1 MKLKYEKI
9 KINKGMSLLEVV
21 ISTMIF
27 LCLMGIASQIMYHSL
42 KISKE
47 ESGLS
52 FIRKEAVKGITW
64 FSKDL
69 RRTHGA
75 SLSDCNTFYVIIYK
89 YIYQKHGA
97 SLSDCNTPV
106 PNVSKAI
113 SFLTTLRSGTTGS
126 QPNSHIASP
135 QWEAYVIYYL
145 ESDPR
150 TPREVKNSTQPYYY
164 LLKRAISSP
173 VTNNT
178 LKAGDYVAVFDPNA
192 YGFEIPLAV
201 NDLARILD
209 KTDDPT
215 MEPHV
220 VARNI
225 YDVSVEM
232 PDVEPSCCELRIET
246 RYKSPRGG
254 ENGGELKAVETLNI
268 FMRNTIMKIK

>member
-1 MKLKYEKI
+1 MRIMSLKYEKM

-21 ISTMIF
+21 ISTIIF

-75 SLSDCNTFYVIIYK
+75 SLSDCNT
-89 YIYQKHGA
+89 
-97 SLSDCNTPV
+97 PV

-113 SFLTTLRSGTTGS
+113 SFLTTLRSGTAGS
-126 QPNSHIASP
+126 QPNTHVASP

-150 TPREVKNSTQPYYY
+150 SPREVKNSTQPYYY

-178 LKAGDYVAVFDPNA
+178 LKAGGYVAVFDPNA

-201 NDLARILD
+201 NDLAHILD

-215 MEPHV
+215 IEPHV

-254 ENGGELKAVETLNI
+254 ENGGELKAVETLNV

>member
-9 KINKGMSLLEVV
+9 KINKGMTLLEVV

-27 LCLMGIASQIMYHSL
+27 LCLMGIAAQIMYHSL

-52 FIRKEAVKGITW
+52 FIRKEAIKGITW

-75 SLSDCNTFYVIIYK
+75 SLSDCNDPLT
-89 YIYQKHGA
+89 
-97 SLSDCNTPV
+97 DV
-106 PNVSKAI
+106 PKAI
-113 SFLTTLRSGTTGS
+113 SFLTTLGSGTSGS
-126 QPNSHIASP
+126 QPNTHIAAP

-145 ESDPR
+145 EVDTH

-164 LLKRAISSP
+164 LLKRAVSSP

-178 LKAGDYVAVFDPNA
+178 LKTDYVPVFDPNA
-192 YGFEIPLAV
+192 YGFEVPLTV
-201 NDLARILD
+201 DDLTHILD
-209 KTDDPT
+209 KTDDPHIK
-215 MEPHV
+215 PHV

-225 YDVSVEM
+225 YDVSIEI
-232 PDVEPSCCELRIET
+232 PEVEPSCCELRIET

-268 FMRNTIMKIK
+268 FMRNTVMKIK